1 MPKTTKKKFDEN
13 VWSEIAE
20 KAIEDAENVDCPG
33 TQFVR
38 GLREIVDILRSR
50 LESAQ
55 DEFGD
60 ADEEGDED
68 GDPEDEEAG
77 ELDFDPDE

>member
-1 MPKTTKKKFDEN
+1 MPKKKFDEN
-13 VWSEIAE
+13 VWSKIAE
-20 KAIEDAENVDCPG
+20 TAIEEAENVDCPG
-33 TQFVR
+33 PQFVL

-60 ADEEGDED
+60 ADEEGDEG
-68 GDPEDEEAG
+68 GDPEDDEEAG
-77 ELDFDPDE
+77 ELDFDPDA